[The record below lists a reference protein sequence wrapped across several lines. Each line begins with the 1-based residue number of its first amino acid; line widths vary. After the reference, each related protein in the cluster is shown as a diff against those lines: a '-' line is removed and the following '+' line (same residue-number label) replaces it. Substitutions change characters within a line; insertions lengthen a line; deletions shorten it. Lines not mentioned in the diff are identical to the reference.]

1 VQNATDPL
9 ARAIESAWNTIADA
23 FRPVMEAVTSAFSSL
38 SRSIEQPRFKRP
50 LIHNGRK
57 PRK

>member
-1 VQNATDPL
+1 VQDATDPL
-9 ARAIESAWNTIADA
+9 ARAIEAVWKTISDA
-23 FRPVMEAVTSAFSSL
+23 IRPVMEAVTDAFMSL

>member
-9 ARAIESAWNTIADA
+9 ARAIEAVWNTIADA
-23 FRPVMEAVTSAFSSL
+23 FRPVMEAVSDAFLTL